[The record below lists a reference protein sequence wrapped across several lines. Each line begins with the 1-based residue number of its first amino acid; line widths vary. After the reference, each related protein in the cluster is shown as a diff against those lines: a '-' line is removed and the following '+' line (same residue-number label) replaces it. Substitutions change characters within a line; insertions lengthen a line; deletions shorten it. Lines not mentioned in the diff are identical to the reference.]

1 MLKRTLYHFHFC
13 CGLGGGAA
21 GFNRARPRVGN
32 VEAHWECLGG
42 IDVDPAGLRDFERL
56 AGVPGTLLDLF
67 TRDQYIRFHGTEPP
81 AGWREATPEDIRRAA
96 GGRRPDAVF
105 ISSPCKGASGLLSE
119 KMSLTPKYQ
128 ALNELTLRCIWL
140 MGEAWADDPVPLIV
154 FENVPRLASRGRH
167 LLDQINSLLGGFG
180 YAVAETTH
188 DCGELG
194 GLAQSRKRF
203 LLVARHV
210 EKVPPFLYEPEKK
223 SLRAVGDI
231 LGRMPLPGD
240 IEAAGPMHRVPSL
253 QWKTWVRLAL
263 VRAGSDWRSL
273 NDLAVEDGYLRDL
286 VIVPEYHR
294 GVLGV
299 NHWGDSCG
307 VVAGASR
314 PMNGRF
320 SVADPR
326 APANALQYQQYGV
339 RRWTDTSGAI
349 IGVKSPGQGT
359 YSVADPRGQSFGKYP
374 VTDWD
379 GPSGTVIAASTTG
392 QGAFAVA
399 DPRPGGVRHNNVF
412 RVVSMGSHA
421 GTVTGGHSPS
431 SGGQAVADPRYH
443 NWHPGASSRKLH
455 VGEWGSATGT
465 VTGSQQV
472 ASGALS
478 IADPRAFDRQPGDA
492 WVGGGHYGVMGWDQ
506 VSGAVSAS
514 ARYDN
519 GRWSVAD
526 PRMPAANDRLT
537 CIIQS
542 LDGTWHRPFT
552 TLELAAL
559 QSLVDPEEQ
568 LILDG
573 LSDSDWRERIGN
585 AVPPAAAEAIA
596 GVMGTTLLLAEQG
609 ETFML
614 SNTPIWVRP
623 VAVALS
629 VAQQEVQQ

>member
-1 MLKRTLYHFHFC
+1 MIKRTLYHFHFC

-32 VEAHWECLGG
+32 VEAEWVCLGG

-67 TRDQYIRFHGTEPP
+67 TRDQYVRFHGKEPP
-81 AGWREATPEDIRRAA
+81 AGWREATPEDVRRAA
-96 GGRRPDAVF
+96 QGKRPDAVF

-240 IEAAGPMHRVPSL
+240 IDAAGPMHRVPSL

-286 VIVPEYHR
+286 IIVPEYHR

-519 GRWSVAD
+519 GRGSVAD

-596 GVMGTTLLLAEQG
+596 GVMGTTLLLAEAG

-629 VAQQEVQQ
+629 VAQQEVNP

>member
-1 MLKRTLYHFHFC
+1 MIIKRTLYHFHFC

-32 VEAHWECLGG
+32 VDAEWVCLGG

-67 TRDQYIRFHGTEPP
+67 TRDQYVRFHGKEPP
-81 AGWREATPEDIRRAA
+81 AGWREATPEDVRRAA

-240 IEAAGPMHRVPSL
+240 IDAAGPMHRIPSL
-253 QWKTWVRLAL
+253 HWKTWVRLAL
-263 VRAGSDWRSL
+263 VEAGSDWRSL
-273 NDLAVEDGYLRDL
+273 NKLAIEDGHLRDL
-286 VIVPEYHR
+286 VIVPEYRSGYMGVHGWDDTASTIAGRSGPTNGAFSVADPRYRQAANWNHGQQFGVIRWAESAPTIPGQTMPGQGTFSVADPRPNWNRHSGNYRVIRYDQPAGTIIAGGKGVQGGQQSVADPRILHR
-294 GVLGV
+294 GKGDNYLTGGHYGV
-299 NHWGDSCG
+299 IGFNQHSGAIAASSRYDS
-307 VVAGASR
+307 
-314 PMNGRF
+314 GRF

-326 APANALQYQQYGV
+326 
-339 RRWTDTSGAI
+339 I
-349 IGVKSPGQGT
+349 
-359 YSVADPRGQSFGKYP
+359 
-374 VTDWD
+374 
-379 GPSGTVIAASTTG
+379 
-392 QGAFAVA
+392 
-399 DPRPGGVRHNNVF
+399 
-412 RVVSMGSHA
+412 
-421 GTVTGGHSPS
+421 
-431 SGGQAVADPRYH
+431 
-443 NWHPGASSRKLH
+443 
-455 VGEWGSATGT
+455 
-465 VTGSQQV
+465 
-472 ASGALS
+472 
-478 IADPRAFDRQPGDA
+478 
-492 WVGGGHYGVMGWDQ
+492 
-506 VSGAVSAS
+506 
-514 ARYDN
+514 
-519 GRWSVAD
+519 
-526 PRMPAANDRLT
+526 PAADERLT
-537 CIIQS
+537 CIIRS

-585 AVPPAAAEAIA
+585 AVPPKAAQAIA
-596 GVMGTTLLLAEQG
+596 EVMGTTLLLAAMG

-614 SNTPIWVRP
+614 SSMPIWVRP

-629 VAQQEVQQ
+629 VAQAQ

>member
-1 MLKRTLYHFHFC
+1 MIKRTLYHFHFC

-32 VEAHWECLGG
+32 VEAEWVCLGG

-240 IEAAGPMHRVPSL
+240 IDAAGPMHRVPSL

-286 VIVPEYHR
+286 IIVPKYR
-294 GVLGV
+294 AGYMGVHGW
-299 NHWGDSCG
+299 NDSTG
-307 VVAGASR
+307 IIAGRSS
-314 PMNGRF
+314 PTNGAF

-379 GPSGTVIAASTTG
+379 GPAGTVIAASTTG

-399 DPRPGGVRHNNVF
+399 DPRHRGPAKHSNEFRIVPWDRH
-412 RVVSMGSHA
+412 A
-421 GTVTGGHSPS
+421 
-431 SGGQAVADPRYH
+431 QAVTSAHGTGQCVEDPRV
-443 NWHPGASSRKLH
+443 L
-455 VGEWGSATGT
+455 
-465 VTGSQQV
+465 
-472 ASGALS
+472 
-478 IADPRAFDRQPGDA
+478 DRTKGDA
-492 WVGGGHYGVMGWDQ
+492 YLTGGHYGVVGFDQ
-506 VSGAVSAS
+506 SAGAVSAS
-514 ARYDN
+514 ARHDN

-596 GVMGTTLLLAEQG
+596 GVMGTTLLLAEAG

-629 VAQQEVQQ
+629 VAQQEVQP

>member
-1 MLKRTLYHFHFC
+1 MIKRTLYHFHFC
-13 CGLGGGAA
+13 CGLGGGAK
-21 GFNRARPRVGN
+21 GFNRSRPRVGN

-42 IDVDPAGLRDFERL
+42 IDVDAGVLRDFAKL
-56 AGVPGTLLDLF
+56 AGVPGTQLDLF
-67 TRDQYIRFHGTEPP
+67 TRDQYIRFHGKEPP
-81 AGWREATPEDIRRAA
+81 ADWREATPEDIRRAA
-96 GGRRPDAVF
+96 GGKRPDCVF

-119 KMSLTPKYQ
+119 EKAKTPRYQ

-273 NDLAVEDGYLRDL
+273 NELAIEDGHLRDL
-286 VIVPEYHR
+286 VIVPEYRSGYMGVHGWDDPAGTIAGRSGPTNGAFSVADPRYRQASNWNHGQQFGVIRWAESAPTIPEQTMPGQGTFSVADPRPNWNRHSGNYRVIRYDQPAGTIIAGGKGVQGGQQSVADPRILHR
-294 GVLGV
+294 GKGDNYLTGGHYGV
-299 NHWGDSCG
+299 IGFNQHSGAIAASSRYDS
-307 VVAGASR
+307 
-314 PMNGRF
+314 GRF

-326 APANALQYQQYGV
+326 
-339 RRWTDTSGAI
+339 I
-349 IGVKSPGQGT
+349 
-359 YSVADPRGQSFGKYP
+359 
-374 VTDWD
+374 
-379 GPSGTVIAASTTG
+379 
-392 QGAFAVA
+392 
-399 DPRPGGVRHNNVF
+399 
-412 RVVSMGSHA
+412 
-421 GTVTGGHSPS
+421 
-431 SGGQAVADPRYH
+431 
-443 NWHPGASSRKLH
+443 
-455 VGEWGSATGT
+455 
-465 VTGSQQV
+465 
-472 ASGALS
+472 
-478 IADPRAFDRQPGDA
+478 
-492 WVGGGHYGVMGWDQ
+492 
-506 VSGAVSAS
+506 
-514 ARYDN
+514 
-519 GRWSVAD
+519 
-526 PRMPAANDRLT
+526 PAADERLT
-537 CIIQS
+537 CIIRS

-552 TLELAAL
+552 TLEKAAL
-559 QSLVDPEEQ
+559 QSLVEPEEY
-568 LILDG
+568 LVLDG
-573 LSDSDWRERIGN
+573 MSDKDWSERIGN
-585 AVPPAAAEAIA
+585 AVPPHAAEAIA
-596 GVMGTTLLLAEQG
+596 DVMGTTLLLAEAG

-629 VAQQEVQQ
+629 VAQLHQDEYCPS

>member
-1 MLKRTLYHFHFC
+1 MIKRTLYHFHFC

-32 VEAHWECLGG
+32 VEAEWVCLGG

-67 TRDQYIRFHGTEPP
+67 TRDQYVRFHGKEPP
-81 AGWREATPEDIRRAA
+81 AGWREATPEDVRRAA
-96 GGRRPDAVF
+96 QGKRPDAVF

-140 MGEAWADDPVPLIV
+140 MGEAWPDDPVPLIV

-240 IEAAGPMHRVPSL
+240 IDAAGPMHRIPSL
-253 QWKTWVRLAL
+253 HWKTWVRLAL
-263 VRAGSDWRSL
+263 VEAGSDWRSL
-273 NDLAVEDGYLRDL
+273 NKLAIEDGHLRDL
-286 VIVPEYHR
+286 VIVPEYRSGYMGVHGWDDTASTIAGRSGPTNGAFSVADPRYRQAANWNHGQQFGVIRWAESAPTIPGQTMPGQGTFSVADPRPNWNRHSGNYRVIRYDQPAGTIIAGGKGVQGGQQSVADPRILHR
-294 GVLGV
+294 GKGDNYLTGGHYGV
-299 NHWGDSCG
+299 IGFNQHSGAIAASSRYDS
-307 VVAGASR
+307 
-314 PMNGRF
+314 GRF

-326 APANALQYQQYGV
+326 
-339 RRWTDTSGAI
+339 I
-349 IGVKSPGQGT
+349 
-359 YSVADPRGQSFGKYP
+359 
-374 VTDWD
+374 
-379 GPSGTVIAASTTG
+379 
-392 QGAFAVA
+392 
-399 DPRPGGVRHNNVF
+399 
-412 RVVSMGSHA
+412 
-421 GTVTGGHSPS
+421 
-431 SGGQAVADPRYH
+431 
-443 NWHPGASSRKLH
+443 
-455 VGEWGSATGT
+455 
-465 VTGSQQV
+465 
-472 ASGALS
+472 
-478 IADPRAFDRQPGDA
+478 
-492 WVGGGHYGVMGWDQ
+492 
-506 VSGAVSAS
+506 
-514 ARYDN
+514 
-519 GRWSVAD
+519 
-526 PRMPAANDRLT
+526 PAADERLT
-537 CIIQS
+537 CIIRS

-552 TLELAAL
+552 TLEKAAL
-559 QSLVDPEEQ
+559 QSLVEPEEY
-568 LILDG
+568 LVLDG
-573 LSDSDWRERIGN
+573 MSDKDWSERIGN

-596 GVMGTTLLLAEQG
+596 GVMGTTLLLASMG

-614 SNTPIWVRP
+614 SSMPIWVQP
-623 VAVALS
+623 VAIALS
-629 VAQQEVQQ
+629 VQQAN

>member
-32 VEAHWECLGG
+32 VEAEWVCLGG

-67 TRDQYIRFHGTEPP
+67 TRDQYIRFHGKEPP

-286 VIVPEYHR
+286 IIVPEYHR

-326 APANALQYQQYGV
+326 AQPSANWNHGQNYGV
-339 RRWTDTSGAI
+339 VDWDGSTGTISGQQW
-349 IGVKSPGQGT
+349 PNQGKF
-359 YSVADPRGQSFGKYP
+359 SVADPRGQSFGKYP

-399 DPRPGGVRHNNVF
+399 DPRHSGPAKHSNEFRIVPWSRH
-412 RVVSMGSHA
+412 A
-421 GTVTGGHSPS
+421 
-431 SGGQAVADPRYH
+431 QAVTSAHGTGQCVEDPRVL
-443 NWHPGASSRKLH
+443 NRTK
-455 VGEWGSATGT
+455 
-465 VTGSQQV
+465 
-472 ASGALS
+472 
-478 IADPRAFDRQPGDA
+478 GDSYLT
-492 WVGGGHYGVMGWDQ
+492 GGHYGVVGFDQ
-506 VSGAVSAS
+506 SAGAVSAS
-514 ARYDN
+514 ARHDN

-559 QSLVDPEEQ
+559 QSLVEPEEQ

-629 VAQQEVQQ
+629 IAQQEVQQ

>member
-1 MLKRTLYHFHFC
+1 MIKHTLYHFHFC

-32 VEAHWECLGG
+32 VEAEWVCLGG

-67 TRDQYIRFHGTEPP
+67 TRDQYVRFHGKEPP
-81 AGWREATPEDIRRAA
+81 TGWREATPEDIRRAA

-203 LLVARHV
+203 LLVARHT

-231 LGRMPLPGD
+231 LGHMPLPGD
-240 IEAAGPMHRVPSL
+240 IDAAGPMHRIPSL
-253 QWKTWVRLAL
+253 HWKTWVRLAL
-263 VRAGSDWRSL
+263 VEAGSDWRSL
-273 NDLAVEDGYLRDL
+273 NKLAIEDGYLRDL
-286 VIVPEYHR
+286 VIVPEYRSGYMGVHGWDDTASTIAGRSGPTNGAFSVADPRYRQAANWNHGQQFGVIRWAESAPTIPGQTMPGQGTFSVADPRPNWNRHSGNYRVIRYDQPAGTIIAGGKGVQGGQQSVADPRILHR
-294 GVLGV
+294 GKGDNYLTGGHYGV
-299 NHWGDSCG
+299 IGFNQHSGAIAASSRYDS
-307 VVAGASR
+307 
-314 PMNGRF
+314 GRF

-326 APANALQYQQYGV
+326 
-339 RRWTDTSGAI
+339 I
-349 IGVKSPGQGT
+349 
-359 YSVADPRGQSFGKYP
+359 
-374 VTDWD
+374 
-379 GPSGTVIAASTTG
+379 
-392 QGAFAVA
+392 
-399 DPRPGGVRHNNVF
+399 
-412 RVVSMGSHA
+412 
-421 GTVTGGHSPS
+421 
-431 SGGQAVADPRYH
+431 
-443 NWHPGASSRKLH
+443 
-455 VGEWGSATGT
+455 
-465 VTGSQQV
+465 
-472 ASGALS
+472 
-478 IADPRAFDRQPGDA
+478 
-492 WVGGGHYGVMGWDQ
+492 
-506 VSGAVSAS
+506 
-514 ARYDN
+514 
-519 GRWSVAD
+519 
-526 PRMPAANDRLT
+526 PAADERLT
-537 CIIQS
+537 CIIRS

-552 TLELAAL
+552 TLEKAAL
-559 QSLVDPEEQ
+559 QSLVEPEEY
-568 LILDG
+568 LVLDG
-573 LSDSDWRERIGN
+573 MSDKDWSERIGN

-596 GVMGTTLLLAEQG
+596 GVMGTTLLLAEAG

-629 VAQQEVQQ
+629 VAQQEVQP

>member
-1 MLKRTLYHFHFC
+1 MIKRTLYHFHFC
-13 CGLGGGAA
+13 CGLGGGAK
-21 GFNRARPRVGN
+21 GFNRSRPRVGN

-42 IDVDPAGLRDFERL
+42 IDVDAGVLRDFAKL
-56 AGVPGTLLDLF
+56 AGVPGTQLDLF
-67 TRDQYIRFHGTEPP
+67 TRDQYIRFHGKEPP

-96 GGRRPDAVF
+96 GGKRPDCVF

-119 KMSLTPKYQ
+119 EKAKTPRYQ

-140 MGEAWADDPVPLIV
+140 MGEAWADDPVPLIA

-240 IEAAGPMHRVPSL
+240 IDAAGPMHRIPSL
-253 QWKTWVRLAL
+253 HWKTWVRLAL
-263 VRAGSDWRSL
+263 VEAGSDWRSL
-273 NDLAVEDGYLRDL
+273 NKLAIEDGHLRDL
-286 VIVPEYHR
+286 VIVPEYRSGYMGVHGWDDTASTIAGRSGPTNGAFSVADPRYRQAANWNHGQQFGVIRWAESAPTIPGQTMPGQGTFSVADPRPNWNRHSGNYRVIRYDQPAGTIIAGGKGVQGGQQSVADPRILHR
-294 GVLGV
+294 GKGDNYLTGGHYGV
-299 NHWGDSCG
+299 IGFNQHSGAIAASSRYDS
-307 VVAGASR
+307 
-314 PMNGRF
+314 GRF

-326 APANALQYQQYGV
+326 
-339 RRWTDTSGAI
+339 I
-349 IGVKSPGQGT
+349 
-359 YSVADPRGQSFGKYP
+359 
-374 VTDWD
+374 
-379 GPSGTVIAASTTG
+379 
-392 QGAFAVA
+392 
-399 DPRPGGVRHNNVF
+399 
-412 RVVSMGSHA
+412 
-421 GTVTGGHSPS
+421 
-431 SGGQAVADPRYH
+431 
-443 NWHPGASSRKLH
+443 
-455 VGEWGSATGT
+455 
-465 VTGSQQV
+465 
-472 ASGALS
+472 
-478 IADPRAFDRQPGDA
+478 
-492 WVGGGHYGVMGWDQ
+492 
-506 VSGAVSAS
+506 
-514 ARYDN
+514 
-519 GRWSVAD
+519 
-526 PRMPAANDRLT
+526 PAADERLT
-537 CIIQS
+537 CIIRS

-552 TLELAAL
+552 TLEKAAL
-559 QSLVDPEEQ
+559 QSLVEPEEY
-568 LILDG
+568 LVLDG
-573 LSDSDWRERIGN
+573 MSDKDWSERIGN

-629 VAQQEVQQ
+629 VAQQEVQP

>member
-1 MLKRTLYHFHFC
+1 MIKRTLYHFHFC
-13 CGLGGGAA
+13 CGLGGGAK
-21 GFNRARPRVGN
+21 GFNRSRPRVGN
-32 VEAHWECLGG
+32 VEAYWECLGG
-42 IDVDPAGLRDFERL
+42 IDVDAGVLRDFAKL
-56 AGVPGTLLDLF
+56 AGVPGTQLDLF
-67 TRDQYIRFHGTEPP
+67 TRDQYIRFHGKEPP
-81 AGWREATPEDIRRAA
+81 ADWREATPEDIRRAA

-240 IEAAGPMHRVPSL
+240 IDAAGPMHRIPSL
-253 QWKTWVRLAL
+253 HWKTWVRLAL
-263 VRAGSDWRSL
+263 VEAGSDWRSL
-273 NDLAVEDGYLRDL
+273 NKLAIEDGYLRDL
-286 VIVPEYHR
+286 VIVPEYRSGYMGVHGWDDTASTIAGRSGPTNGAFSVADPRYRQAANWNHGQQFGVIRWAESAPTIPGQTMPGQGTFSVADPRPNWNRHSGNYRVIRYDQPAGTIIAGGKGVQGGQQSVADPRILHR
-294 GVLGV
+294 GKGDNYLTGGHYGV
-299 NHWGDSCG
+299 IGFNQHSGAIAASSRYDS
-307 VVAGASR
+307 
-314 PMNGRF
+314 GRF

-326 APANALQYQQYGV
+326 
-339 RRWTDTSGAI
+339 I
-349 IGVKSPGQGT
+349 
-359 YSVADPRGQSFGKYP
+359 
-374 VTDWD
+374 
-379 GPSGTVIAASTTG
+379 
-392 QGAFAVA
+392 
-399 DPRPGGVRHNNVF
+399 
-412 RVVSMGSHA
+412 
-421 GTVTGGHSPS
+421 
-431 SGGQAVADPRYH
+431 
-443 NWHPGASSRKLH
+443 
-455 VGEWGSATGT
+455 
-465 VTGSQQV
+465 
-472 ASGALS
+472 
-478 IADPRAFDRQPGDA
+478 
-492 WVGGGHYGVMGWDQ
+492 
-506 VSGAVSAS
+506 
-514 ARYDN
+514 
-519 GRWSVAD
+519 
-526 PRMPAANDRLT
+526 PAADERLT
-537 CIIQS
+537 CIIRS

-552 TLELAAL
+552 TLEKAAL
-559 QSLVDPEEQ
+559 QSLVEPEEY
-568 LILDG
+568 LVLDG
-573 LSDSDWRERIGN
+573 MSDKDWSERIGN

-629 VAQQEVQQ
+629 VAQQEVNP

>member
-1 MLKRTLYHFHFC
+1 MIKRTLYHFHFC

-32 VEAHWECLGG
+32 VEAEWVCLGG

-56 AGVPGTLLDLF
+56 AGGPGTLLDLF
-67 TRDQYIRFHGTEPP
+67 TRDQYVRFHGKEPP
-81 AGWREATPEDIRRAA
+81 TGWREATPEDIRRAA

-240 IEAAGPMHRVPSL
+240 IDAAGPMHRIPSL
-253 QWKTWVRLAL
+253 HWKTWVRLAL
-263 VRAGSDWRSL
+263 VEAGSDWRSL
-273 NDLAVEDGYLRDL
+273 NKLAIEDGHLRDL
-286 VIVPEYHR
+286 VIVPEYRSGYMGVHGWDDTASTIAGRSGPTNGAFSVADPRYRQAANWNHGQQFGVIRWAESAPTIPGQTMPGQGTFSVADPRPNWNRHSGNYRVIRYDQPAGTIIAGGKGVQGGQQSVADPRILHR
-294 GVLGV
+294 GKGDNYLTGGHYGV
-299 NHWGDSCG
+299 IGFNQHSGAIAASSRYDS
-307 VVAGASR
+307 
-314 PMNGRF
+314 GRF

-326 APANALQYQQYGV
+326 
-339 RRWTDTSGAI
+339 I
-349 IGVKSPGQGT
+349 
-359 YSVADPRGQSFGKYP
+359 
-374 VTDWD
+374 
-379 GPSGTVIAASTTG
+379 
-392 QGAFAVA
+392 
-399 DPRPGGVRHNNVF
+399 
-412 RVVSMGSHA
+412 
-421 GTVTGGHSPS
+421 
-431 SGGQAVADPRYH
+431 
-443 NWHPGASSRKLH
+443 
-455 VGEWGSATGT
+455 
-465 VTGSQQV
+465 
-472 ASGALS
+472 
-478 IADPRAFDRQPGDA
+478 
-492 WVGGGHYGVMGWDQ
+492 
-506 VSGAVSAS
+506 
-514 ARYDN
+514 
-519 GRWSVAD
+519 
-526 PRMPAANDRLT
+526 PAADERLT
-537 CIIQS
+537 CIIRS
-542 LDGTWHRPFT
+542 LDGPWHRPFP
-552 TLELAAL
+552 TLEKAAL
-559 QSLVDPEEQ
+559 QSLVEPEEY
-568 LILDG
+568 LVLDG
-573 LSDSDWRERIGN
+573 MSDKDWSERIGN

-629 VAQQEVQQ
+629 VAQQEVNP